1 MNLTFY
7 VRNTVSKIYYI
18 MVVKKV
24 DVVLCL
30 FYKTVPLFG
39 RRPILEDG
47 AWVGTFQM
55 YVYKY
60 LINFKNLRKE
70 RAWLFFNL

>member
-1 MNLTFY
+1 MSTPYDLLHCG
-7 VRNTVSKIYYI
+7 RQKGGCW
-18 MVVKKV
+18 VV
-24 DVVLCL
+24 CL
-30 FYKTVPLFG
+30 FYSTVLLFG

-47 AWVGTFQM
+47 ALVGTFQM